1 MEKKLIENSPSS
13 ILFLLSKFFFDK
25 DLKKKTTF
33 PFLDCS
39 KFKKTTGDT

>member
-25 DLKKKTTF
+25 DLKKKNNISLF
-33 PFLDCS
+33 GL
-39 KFKKTTGDT
+39 

>member
-25 DLKKKTTF
+25 DLKKKTF

-39 KFKKTTGDT
+39 KFKKTTGDS

>member
-25 DLKKKTTF
+25 DLKKKNISLF
-33 PFLDCS
+33 GL
-39 KFKKTTGDT
+39 

>member
-13 ILFLLSKFFFDK
+13 ILFLLSKFFLIK
-25 DLKKKTTF
+25 IEKKI

-39 KFKKTTGDT
+39 KVKKTTGDT